1 MIIELDDEEDDD
13 ELPFVL
19 DVEEKHSSSWSEYS
33 EQSKI
38 TSQDCRRWRCIPMLW
53 LEVLV
58 EINPS
63 VLPISVSKAVFWARS
78 RFALVEPEKNAEMEV
93 PVKNWLSFSAKEI
106 SSSFGWKVPTGS
118 DDGGDGKESQNS
130 MKVSTMCIPLIRTFK
145 RLTAHYIVQMEQ
157 EELRKQWIWE
167 PRMGESL
174 ILLLLEPNDN
184 VRQVGKCLLEQV
196 SNMRG
201 LAHCL
206 QFLCSCTLSMSATYN
221 GLRHALRL
229 VQVDSVLLNF
239 ETLHHFF
246 FVLCKLLKEG
256 VICTSDPQRHSSGI
270 KNISKFSSQGG
281 FLRQPAFDSF
291 PENVNGHSS
300 VDDSKSREKF
310 SCLLSEITWPF
321 IRKCLV
327 EGKAFVDYKIS
338 QLTLGYLFE
347 NHALLSKR
355 TKASV
360 RIFSLKDISY
370 RLVLPRFIF
379 YQIRWG
385 LRLSFCWVGYWR
397 QTMISLLHLL
407 KGSCSDKS
415 ASFIRAIE
423 NLISCDSL
431 MMDELT
437 EQVAHLSVSLS
448 NEASCIVGKTDLKS
462 KAFFSEDSSFERQHS
477 ASDLQPFASD
487 DMDVQILDSVTVSNK
502 MDNNS
507 VIILSDDETEKQI
520 SSNKVI
526 LSDNELSHCMVHGK
540 PVAPGADKEASQDD
554 LARKSISEYDTSKQF
569 LEAFQQRD
577 DSDTSGLAS
586 QKQELDTTKDRQI
599 SASHPKPK
607 SVDSRRKEINSKFK
621 VKDSFPSQFK
631 GNLVS
636 TSDKTANLKI
646 MDQALNRVA
655 LKTGE
660 TAIKE
665 SVRDI
670 ADDPWELAVKSLK
683 PHQSCLTKPSAS
695 IPKRQVIQ
703 LQLPGE
709 NRSGYLRKLD
719 AGVKR
724 FKPPKLDDWYR
735 PILEI
740 DYFVTVGLASAS
752 KDESQTVNKL
762 KEVPMCF
769 ESPDQYVDIFRPLV
783 LEEFKAQLHSSF
795 LEMSSSEGMCCGSA
809 SVLSVER
816 IDDFHLVRCVHD
828 GSDSAAYRTFSEND
842 LVLLTRQ
849 PLQNSSHEVH
859 MVGKEQP
866 VLRVTPSQSVVPT
879 FIIASFIRADA
890 VII

>member
-1 MIIELDDEEDDD
+1 MDWG
-13 ELPFVL
+13 
-19 DVEEKHSSSWSEYS
+19 K
-33 EQSKI
+33 
-38 TSQDCRRWRCIPMLW
+38 
-53 LEVLV
+53 
-58 EINPS
+58 
-63 VLPISVSKAVFWARS
+63 S
-78 RFALVEPEKNAEMEV
+78 RV
-93 PVKNWLSFSAKEI
+93 PVIA
-106 SSSFGWKVPTGS
+106 
-118 DDGGDGKESQNS
+118 
-130 MKVSTMCIPLIRTFK
+130 R
-145 RLTAHYIVQMEQ
+145 
-157 EELRKQWIWE
+157 
-167 PRMGESL
+167 
-174 ILLLLEPNDN
+174 
-184 VRQVGKCLLEQV
+184 
-196 SNMRG
+196 
-201 LAHCL
+201 
-206 QFLCSCTLSMSATYN
+206 
-221 GLRHALRL
+221 
-229 VQVDSVLLNF
+229 
-239 ETLHHFF
+239 
-246 FVLCKLLKEG
+246 
-256 VICTSDPQRHSSGI
+256 
-270 KNISKFSSQGG
+270 
-281 FLRQPAFDSF
+281 
-291 PENVNGHSS
+291 
-300 VDDSKSREKF
+300 
-310 SCLLSEITWPF
+310 
-321 IRKCLV
+321 
-327 EGKAFVDYKIS
+327 
-338 QLTLGYLFE
+338 
-347 NHALLSKR
+347 
-355 TKASV
+355 
-360 RIFSLKDISY
+360 
-370 RLVLPRFIF
+370 
-379 YQIRWG
+379 
-385 LRLSFCWVGYWR
+385 YWR

-423 NLISCDSL
+423 NLISCGELILYFEVVFLLVFHRHRITVLIIILFSTLPYVFFLFDLDSL

-646 MDQALNRVA
+646 MDQAHNRVA

-709 NRSGYLRKLD
+709 NRSSYLRKLD

-859 MVGKEQP
+859 MVGKVFHYI
-866 VLRVTPSQSVVPT
+866 VL
-879 FIIASFIRADA
+879 
-890 VII
+890 

>member
-1 MIIELDDEEDDD
+1 MMVENVVDFKWLLDLMDWG
-13 ELPFVL
+13 
-19 DVEEKHSSSWSEYS
+19 K
-33 EQSKI
+33 
-38 TSQDCRRWRCIPMLW
+38 
-53 LEVLV
+53 
-58 EINPS
+58 
-63 VLPISVSKAVFWARS
+63 S
-78 RFALVEPEKNAEMEV
+78 RV
-93 PVKNWLSFSAKEI
+93 PVIA
-106 SSSFGWKVPTGS
+106 
-118 DDGGDGKESQNS
+118 
-130 MKVSTMCIPLIRTFK
+130 R
-145 RLTAHYIVQMEQ
+145 
-157 EELRKQWIWE
+157 
-167 PRMGESL
+167 
-174 ILLLLEPNDN
+174 
-184 VRQVGKCLLEQV
+184 
-196 SNMRG
+196 
-201 LAHCL
+201 
-206 QFLCSCTLSMSATYN
+206 
-221 GLRHALRL
+221 
-229 VQVDSVLLNF
+229 
-239 ETLHHFF
+239 
-246 FVLCKLLKEG
+246 
-256 VICTSDPQRHSSGI
+256 
-270 KNISKFSSQGG
+270 
-281 FLRQPAFDSF
+281 
-291 PENVNGHSS
+291 
-300 VDDSKSREKF
+300 
-310 SCLLSEITWPF
+310 
-321 IRKCLV
+321 
-327 EGKAFVDYKIS
+327 
-338 QLTLGYLFE
+338 
-347 NHALLSKR
+347 
-355 TKASV
+355 
-360 RIFSLKDISY
+360 
-370 RLVLPRFIF
+370 
-379 YQIRWG
+379 
-385 LRLSFCWVGYWR
+385 YWR

-423 NLISCDSL
+423 NLISCGELILYFEVVFLLVFHRHRITVLIIILFSTLPYVFFLFDLDSL

-665 SVRDI
+665 PVRDV

-859 MVGKEQP
+859 MVGKVFHYI
-866 VLRVTPSQSVVPT
+866 VL
-879 FIIASFIRADA
+879 
-890 VII
+890 